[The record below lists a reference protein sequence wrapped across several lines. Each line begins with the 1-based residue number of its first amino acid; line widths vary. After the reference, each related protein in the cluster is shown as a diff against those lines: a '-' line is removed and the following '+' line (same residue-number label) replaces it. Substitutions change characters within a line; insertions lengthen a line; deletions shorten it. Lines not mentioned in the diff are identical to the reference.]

1 MGWSS
6 YLLGSRQVCTD
17 HLEHVH
23 RILNH
28 GTEFVFHCFVRIPF
42 FSINMATVTLDNV
55 SKRFDTTLAV
65 DQVSLQISDG
75 ELLVLLGPS
84 GCGKSTILRMIAGL
98 EEITAGTISIAGEPV
113 NEVAPRDRDI
123 AMVFQNYA
131 LYPHM
136 TVGKNLEFPLKMRRL
151 GQQEV
156 QQRVQDA
163 AEMLGISELL
173 ERKPSQLSGG
183 QQQRVALGR
192 AMVRDPA
199 VFLLDEPLSNLDMQ
213 LRGVMRQEILDL
225 HARLG
230 STMIHV
236 THDQQEAMVLGDR
249 IAILNNGR
257 LQQLATPLEIY
268 QQPANRFVASFIGSP
283 AINLLPVDGPLQ
295 QQLAGLMQLP
305 EEKLELGFRPERM
318 MIGDQGDLSLSCQV
332 VASQQLGAES
342 ILTLQTMDQ
351 QVLMRTSQPQSCAIG
366 SELTTS
372 VSLADLQ
379 LFSAASGD
387 RLEQA
392 IT

>member
-1 MGWSS
+1 
-6 YLLGSRQVCTD
+6 
-17 HLEHVH
+17 
-23 RILNH
+23 
-28 GTEFVFHCFVRIPF
+28 
-42 FSINMATVTLDNV
+42 MATVTLDNV

-351 QVLMRTSQPQSCAIG
+351 QVLMRTSQPQPCAIG
-366 SELTTS
+366 SELTAS

-379 LFSAASGD
+379 LFSATSGD

>member
-1 MGWSS
+1 
-6 YLLGSRQVCTD
+6 
-17 HLEHVH
+17 
-23 RILNH
+23 
-28 GTEFVFHCFVRIPF
+28 
-42 FSINMATVTLDNV
+42 MATVTLDNV

>member
-1 MGWSS
+1 
-6 YLLGSRQVCTD
+6 
-17 HLEHVH
+17 
-23 RILNH
+23 
-28 GTEFVFHCFVRIPF
+28 
-42 FSINMATVTLDNV
+42 
-55 SKRFDTTLAV
+55 
-65 DQVSLQISDG
+65 
-75 ELLVLLGPS
+75 
-84 GCGKSTILRMIAGL
+84 
-98 EEITAGTISIAGEPV
+98 
-113 NEVAPRDRDI
+113 
-123 AMVFQNYA
+123 
-131 LYPHM
+131 
-136 TVGKNLEFPLKMRRL
+136 
-151 GQQEV
+151 
-156 QQRVQDA
+156 
-163 AEMLGISELL
+163 
-173 ERKPSQLSGG
+173 
-183 QQQRVALGR
+183 
-192 AMVRDPA
+192 
-199 VFLLDEPLSNLDMQ
+199 
-213 LRGVMRQEILDL
+213 
-225 HARLG
+225 
-230 STMIHV
+230 
-236 THDQQEAMVLGDR
+236 MVLGDR

-318 MIGDQGDLSLSCQV
+318 MIGDQGDLSLNCQV

-351 QVLMRTSQPQSCAIG
+351 HVLMRTSQPQSYAIG

>member
-1 MGWSS
+1 
-6 YLLGSRQVCTD
+6 
-17 HLEHVH
+17 
-23 RILNH
+23 
-28 GTEFVFHCFVRIPF
+28 
-42 FSINMATVTLDNV
+42 MATVTLDNV
-55 SKRFDTTLAV
+55 TKRFDTTLAV

-98 EEITAGTISIAGEPV
+98 EEITAGTISIAGQAV

-151 GQQEV
+151 GQQEI
-156 QQRVQDA
+156 QQRVQEA
-163 AEMLGISELL
+163 AELLGISELL

-351 QVLMRTSQPQSCAIG
+351 QVLMRTSQPQPCAIG
-366 SELTTS
+366 SELTAS

-379 LFSAASGD
+379 LFSATSGD